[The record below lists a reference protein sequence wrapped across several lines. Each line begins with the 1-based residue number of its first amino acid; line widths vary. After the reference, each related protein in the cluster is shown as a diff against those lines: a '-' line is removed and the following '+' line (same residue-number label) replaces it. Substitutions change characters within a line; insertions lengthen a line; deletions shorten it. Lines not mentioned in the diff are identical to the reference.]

1 MYAKL
6 FDGALISAPASITDE
21 IEVNGVKKAFKFYT
35 PSDAQYRKAGYLPV
49 ITADYPETDMENP
62 KHYKLIYTERDGAIY
77 GEWVECEPPVVQ
89 PTIEERT
96 TALEAEVDGLNE
108 ALDMILEGVTE

>member
-6 FDGALISAPASITDE
+6 FDGVLISAPATIKDE

-62 KHYKLIYTERDGAIY
+62 KHYTLSYTERDGAIY
-77 GEWVECEPPVVQ
+77 GEWVESEPPIVP

-96 TALEAEVDGLNE
+96 SALEEEVDGLNE

>member
-6 FDGALISAPASITDE
+6 KGGVLVSAPATITEE
-21 IEVNGVKKAFKFYT
+21 IEVNGVKKAYRFYT

-49 ITADYPETDMENP
+49 ITEDYPENDTDEP
-62 KHYKLIYTERDGAIY
+62 KHYKLVYVERDGAIY
-77 GEWVECEPPVVQ
+77 GEWAECEAPAVV
-89 PTIEERT
+89 PTLEERT
-96 TALEAEVDGLNE
+96 SALETEVDGLNE